1 MPKPLVA
8 IIGRPNV
15 GKSTLFNRIIQ
26 ERRAIV
32 EDIAGTTRDRM
43 YAEAEWND
51 RRFDIVDT
59 GGLQA
64 EQEIASSSSTE
75 ISEATQRQALFA
87 VEEAELLLLLVDG
100 EVGVTAGDHEVADLV
115 RRSELPVILVVNKAE
130 SRHRQDAAVE
140 FYELGLGEP
149 QPVSALHGVGI
160 GDLLDQVVDSLPP
173 ASGDE
178 GAEEDLPA
186 IAIVGRPNV
195 GKSALLNSILGDSRQ
210 IVSDVPGTTRDAVD
224 TEITW
229 AGQRLLMIDT
239 AGIRRRGR
247 IDRGIEKFSVLRSFR
262 AIERCDVAVLVLD
275 ATEPFTAQDQHV
287 AGYITEA
294 KKGIVL
300 VVNKWDLI
308 EKNDKTMSE
317 FIEKAQ
323 EAFEF
328 MPWAPIVFTSA
339 LTGQRVDQIMELAL
353 SVMTERSKRIS
364 TGDLNRLLREVIIRH
379 SPPTKPGKWLKF
391 YYMTQASTDPPTFV
405 FFCNAPQNV
414 HFSYRRYLENTLR
427 QHFGFTGTPIE
438 IRLRGRNP
446 RE

>member
-1 MPKPLVA
+1 MRKPLVA

-15 GKSTLFNRIIQ
+15 GKSTLFNRIIR

-43 YAEAEWND
+43 YAEADWNGL
-51 RRFDIVDT
+51 RFDVVDT

-64 EQEIASSSSTE
+64 EQEIMSASSTE
-75 ISEATQRQALFA
+75 ISTATQRQAIFA
-87 VEEAELLLLLVDG
+87 LEEADLLLLLVDG
-100 EVGVTAGDHEVADLV
+100 EAGVTAGDFEVADLV
-115 RRSELPVILVVNKAE
+115 RRSKLPVLVVVNKAE
-130 SRHRQDAAVE
+130 SQRRQDAAVD

-149 QPVSALHGVGI
+149 HPVSALHGTGV
-160 GDLLDQVVDSLPP
+160 GDLLDHVVAGLPP
-173 ASGDE
+173 SD
-178 GAEEDLPA
+178 GAEGDEDLPS

-195 GKSALLNSILGDSRQ
+195 GKSAILNAILGDARQ

-229 AGQRLLMIDT
+229 AGQRLTLIDT

-247 IDRGIEKFSVLRSFR
+247 IEQGIEKFSVLRSFR

-287 AGYITEA
+287 AGFIVEA
-294 KKGIVL
+294 NKGIIL
-300 VVNKWDLI
+300 VVNKWDLV
-308 EKNDKTMSE
+308 EKTGKTMNE

-328 MPWAPIVFTSA
+328 VPYAPIVFTSA
-339 LTGQRVDQIMELAL
+339 LTGQRLGQILDLAL
-353 SVMTERSKRIS
+353 NVMTERSKRVS
-364 TGDLNRLLREVIIRH
+364 TGDLNRLLRDVITRH
-379 SPPTKPGKWLKF
+379 APPTKPGKWVKL
-391 YYMTQASTDPPTFV
+391 YYVTQASTEPPTFV

-427 QHFGFTGTPIE
+427 KQFGFTGTPIV
-438 IRLRGRNP
+438 IRIRGRNP

>member
-1 MPKPLVA
+1 MRKPLVA

-15 GKSTLFNRIIQ
+15 GKSTLFNRMIR

-43 YAEAEWND
+43 YAEAEWIGV
-51 RRFDIVDT
+51 RFDVVDT

-64 EQEIASSSSTE
+64 EQEISSSTSIE
-75 ISEATQRQALFA
+75 ISTATQRQALFA
-87 VEEAELLLLLVDG
+87 LEEADLLLLLVDG
-100 EVGVTAGDHEVADLV
+100 EAGVTAGDLEVADLV
-115 RRSELPVILVVNKAE
+115 RRSKLPVLVVANKAE
-130 SRHRQDAAVE
+130 SQVRQDAAVD
-140 FYELGLGEP
+140 FYELGLGDP
-149 QPVSALHGVGI
+149 YPISALHGIGV
-160 GDLLDQVVDSLPP
+160 GDLLDQVVRELPP
-173 ASGDE
+173 SDGT
-178 GAEEDLPA
+178 EEEQALPS

-195 GKSALLNSILGDSRQ
+195 GKSAILNSILGDSRQ
-210 IVSDVPGTTRDAVD
+210 IVSEVPGTTRDAVD

-229 AGQRLLMIDT
+229 AGQRLMMIDT

-247 IDRGIEKFSVLRSFR
+247 IERGIEKFSVLRSFR

-275 ATEPFTAQDQHV
+275 ATEPFTSQDQHV
-287 AGYITEA
+287 AGFIVEA
-294 KKGIVL
+294 SKGIIL

-308 EKNDKTMSE
+308 EKDDKTMNE

-328 MPWAPIVFTSA
+328 APYAPIVFTSA
-339 LTGQRVDQIMELAL
+339 LTGQRVEQIMNLAL
-353 SVMTERSKRIS
+353 SVMTERSKRVS
-364 TGDLNRLLREVIIRH
+364 TGDLNRLLRDVITRH
-379 SPPTKPGKWLKF
+379 APPTRPGKWLKF
-391 YYMTQASTDPPTFV
+391 YYVTQAATEPPTFV

-427 QHFGFTGTPIE
+427 KHFGFTGTPIV
-438 IRLRGRNP
+438 IRLKGRNP

>member
-8 IIGRPNV
+8 IVGRPNV
-15 GKSTLFNRIIQ
+15 GKSTLFNRIIR

-43 YAEAEWND
+43 YAEAEWNGV
-51 RRFDIVDT
+51 RFDIVDT

-64 EQEIASSSSTE
+64 EQEIAKSTTAE
-75 ISEATQRQALFA
+75 ISTATQRQALFA
-87 VEEAELLLLLVDG
+87 IEESEVLLFLVDG
-100 EVGVTAGDHEVADLV
+100 DVGVTAGDLEVADLV
-115 RRSELPVILVVNKAE
+115 RRSELPTLLVVNKTE
-130 SRHRQDAAVE
+130 SRARQDAAVD

-149 QPVSALHGVGI
+149 LPVSALHGTGM
-160 GDLLDQVVDSLPP
+160 GDMLDRLVEELPP
-173 ASGDE
+173 FEADE
-178 GAEEDLPA
+178 DEVELPS

-195 GKSALLNSILGDSRQ
+195 GKSMILNSILGDVRQ

-229 AGQRLLMIDT
+229 AGQRMTLIDT

-247 IDRGIEKFSVLRSFR
+247 IDQGIEKFSVLRSFR

-287 AGYITEA
+287 AGFIVEA
-294 KKGIVL
+294 KKGIIL
-300 VVNKWDLI
+300 VVNKWDVV
-308 EKNDKTMSE
+308 EKNDKTMNE
-317 FIEKAQ
+317 FIKKAQ

-328 MPWAPIVFTSA
+328 VPYAPIIFTSA
-339 LTGQRVDQIMELAL
+339 LTGQRVTQILDLAL
-353 SVMTERSKRIS
+353 SVLTERSKRIP
-364 TGDLNRLLREVIIRH
+364 TGDLNRLLRDVIIRH

-391 YYMTQASTDPPTFV
+391 YYVTQVSTDPPTFV
-405 FFCNAPQNV
+405 FFCNAPENV

-427 QHFGFTGTPIE
+427 KHFGFTGTPID
-438 IRLRGRNP
+438 IRIRGRSP
-446 RE
+446 KE